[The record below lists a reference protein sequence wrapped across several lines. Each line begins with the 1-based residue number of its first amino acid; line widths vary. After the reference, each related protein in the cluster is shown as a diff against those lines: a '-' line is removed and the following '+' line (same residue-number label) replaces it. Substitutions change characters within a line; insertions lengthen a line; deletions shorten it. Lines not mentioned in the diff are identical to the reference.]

1 MLFNVLVIIHLC
13 IVCSCLMKK
22 MLNPKAWLLI
32 LSNTNSTFMGD
43 SNQGS
48 KVQINHVNFFP
59 LLLTA

>member
-1 MLFNVLVIIHLC
+1 MLFNVLVIIHFMY
-13 IVCSCLMKK
+13 CSCLMKK

-48 KVQINHVNFFP
+48 KVQTNHVNFFP